1 MNGRQIFH
9 LTEQISLNLSEDW
22 PVERMAAEVGLS
34 ISRFHHAFKEHFKT
48 TPQEYLRDARLN
60 RARLKLE
67 DPHNFDSIK
76 TIAYE
81 VGIKDESHFT
91 RDFKK
96 KFGQTPTEYREN
108 SAKRHLNNDQ

>member
-22 PVERMAAEVGLS
+22 PVERMAAEIGLS
-34 ISRFHHAFKEHFKT
+34 VSRFHHAFKEHFDM
-48 TPQEYLRDARLN
+48 TPQEYIRDERLN
-60 RARLKLE
+60 RARVKLQ

-76 TIAYE
+76 KIAYD
-81 VGIKDESHFT
+81 VGINDESHFT

-96 KFGQTPTEYREN
+96 KFGQTPTDYRDN
-108 SAKRHLNNDQ
+108 FFK